1 MPQHTTQAALATLP
15 TPDDRYTAMTI
26 VLPPTLR
33 VFERGW
39 LSANSLLCCD
49 AEGDVARGAPI
60 NRPREAGYDGG
71 HPALSYTLIDTGY
84 VTHAE
89 QTVALM
95 RHALAGAPLTRIINT
110 HLHSDHCGGN
120 AALHAEWGCRITIP
134 AREAAAVAAWDE
146 DRLSFRATGQ
156 DCARFVHDDVIA
168 PGDTLQLGGYVWQV
182 LAAPGHDPHALL
194 LFAPELRILVSGDAL
209 WQNGFGVLFPEL
221 DGGGGFAEQRAVLD
235 LIASLDAAVV
245 IPGHGPVF
253 DDVGAALERARS
265 RLAYLEAEPRRN
277 ALQALRV
284 LIKFRLLQRQHM
296 PETELLRWMDGASY
310 LHRIRARFFGDA
322 PMAVLMAE
330 GIAGLVKAGAA
341 RHVDGVLYDHG

>member
-1 MPQHTTQAALATLP
+1 
-15 TPDDRYTAMTI
+15 MTI
-26 VLPPTLR
+26 ALPPGLR

-39 LSANSLLCCD
+39 LSANSLLCRD
-49 AEGDVARGAPI
+49 TEDDPARGTHDSQDHAPGAG
-60 NRPREAGYDGG
+60 RRSSAAGY
-71 HPALSYTLIDTGY
+71 ALIDTGY
-84 VTHAE
+84 VTHAK
-89 QTVALM
+89 QTVALV

-134 AREAAAVAAWDE
+134 APEAAAVATWDE

-156 DCARFVHDDVIA
+156 ECARFAHDDVLT
-168 PGDTLQLGGYVWQV
+168 PGDTLQLGGYGWQV

-194 LFAPELRILVSGDAL
+194 LFAPEPRILVSGDAL

-253 DDVGAALERARS
+253 DDASAAVNRAHS

-284 LIKFRLLQRQHM
+284 LIKFRLLQRQRM
-296 PETELLRWMDGASY
+296 SEAELLTWMDGANY
-310 LHRIRARFFGDA
+310 LHRIRAQFFDDA
-322 PMAVLMAE
+322 PMTALMSE

-341 RHVDGVLYDHG
+341 RHADGVLYDQG